1 MPPRLFY
8 LVFFSI
14 NKTCTFLD
22 IFFHSLLHVFLSFFL
37 SHTFALFICFSLHE
51 EFVIIC
57 WEPFQASNSVTRW
70 LDYIFN
76 AWPFTPMKI
85 CPTARK
91 ITKLGSK
98 FCQILNEPSK
108 NDPDT
113 EFFAKS
119 GHTARPQVA
128 YSFWYLLLLCHENW
142 KAGKTSTKCILRL
155 LVHIFVYYCLR
166 GYWRVD

>member
-1 MPPRLFY
+1 M
-8 LVFFSI
+8 
-14 NKTCTFLD
+14 
-22 IFFHSLLHVFLSFFL
+22 SFFPSFCRIL
-37 SHTFALFICFSLHE
+37 LRCLFICFSLHE
-51 EFVIIC
+51 EFVITC

-85 CPTARK
+85 CPTKRK
-91 ITKLGSK
+91 ITKMGSK

-128 YSFWYLLLLCHENW
+128 YSFWSSYF
-142 KAGKTSTKCILRL
+142 GKWNQFCYFCVMIIERQEKLARNA
-155 LVHIFVYYCLR
+155 YW
-166 GYWRVD
+166 GY